1 MAWFNGGLFDD
12 STALPLEKS
21 DIETVLAAS
30 DLDWSKID
38 PSVYGLDGEPVDE
51 IHTDLTARRSGYGVD
66 LTGVRRLPENA
77 GVAFMGRHE
86 GRSLRCRGRPGARVA
101 PPADEP
107 ERPDQTPTS

>member
-38 PSVYGLDGEPVDE
+38 PSVYG
-51 IHTDLTARRSGYGVD
+51 
-66 LTGVRRLPENA
+66 
-77 GVAFMGRHE
+77 
-86 GRSLRCRGRPGARVA
+86 
-101 PPADEP
+101 
-107 ERPDQTPTS
+107 